1 MRLFGGWEVQFCRKY
16 HFIYIIYTD
25 VSKSE
30 SNAQKSMKKNK
41 VNISNRIFE
50 FNWANVVDDGC
61 NDRHLTLIEM
71 IVFYLILI
79 GEIRQERI

>member
-1 MRLFGGWEVQFCRKY
+1 MYQK
-16 HFIYIIYTD
+16 
-25 VSKSE
+25 VSQMHRS
-30 SNAQKSMKKNK
+30 QWKKNK

-50 FNWANVVDDGC
+50 FNWVNVVDDGC